1 MKTRFFNYLRFN
13 RAERNGTLALF
24 ILTTALFAIPEI
36 SRYFH
41 AEKRTDFEPF
51 KQEIQAFRKT
61 LENNE
66 HAPGSSGDALFHFDP
81 NTASFDD
88 FVRLGLSEKVSN
100 IICNY
105 RDKGGDFRSP
115 DDFQKIWSLKKDDF
129 ARLLPYIRI
138 GSTPEKSHEKSSEK
152 PIPELF
158 AFDPNTASETDFQR
172 LGLPDRTVKSILN
185 YRDKGGRF
193 RKKEDLEKIYTLDEE
208 DYARIA
214 SYATFSEIYA
224 NAEASRPVVY
234 AGGFAAASKKNSI
247 SGPVDINRASVEVWT
262 TLPGIGETRARQL
275 VNYREE
281 LGGYSS
287 VAQVAE
293 LHGLPD
299 SVFQRIRPNLVIES
313 TDIRKINLNTVSVTD
328 LDAHPYISKRQA
340 ELIIAY
346 REQHGAFSS
355 SEDLSKMRA
364 FSDQV
369 WLAKIR
375 PYLGVK

>member
-24 ILTTALFAIPEI
+24 ILATVLFAIPEI
-36 SRYFH
+36 SRHFH

-61 LENNE
+61 LENDE
-66 HAPGSSGDALFHFDP
+66 HNAGSAAGTLFNFDP

-115 DDFQKIWSLKKDDF
+115 DDFQKIWSLKKEDF
-129 ARLLPYIRI
+129 VRLLPYIRI
-138 GSTPEKSHEKSSEK
+138 GSTPEKSRVKVNEK
-152 PIPELF
+152 PAPELF
-158 AFDPNTASETDFQR
+158 AFDPNTASETDLQG

-185 YRDKGGRF
+185 YRDKGGKF

-208 DYARIA
+208 DFIRIA
-214 SYATFSEIYA
+214 PYATYSETYA
-224 NAEASRPVVY
+224 DASPPVVY
-234 AGGFAAASKKNSI
+234 AGGFAASSKKNSV
-247 SGPVDINRASVEVWT
+247 SGPVDINRAGIEAWT

-275 VNYREE
+275 VNYREK
-281 LGGYSS
+281 LGGYFS
-287 VAQVAE
+287 VEQVAE
-293 LHGLPD
+293 MHGLPD
-299 SVFQRIRPNLVIES
+299 SVFQRIRPNLHVGS
-313 TDIRKINLNTVSVTD
+313 TDIRKINLNTVSIAD

-340 ELIIAY
+340 ELIVAY
-346 REQHGAFSS
+346 REQHGAFTSP
-355 SEDLSKMRA
+355 EDLSKMRA
-364 FSDQV
+364 FSDRA
-369 WLAKIR
+369 WLEKIR
-375 PYLGVK
+375 PYLGVE